1 MLSVLETKEE
11 IELVLQVFDEP
22 TGNSLGTFSLV
33 GKGKMK
39 VVELKDFGKEAR
51 LQAAALRE
59 EPERISIGDLTS
71 ILLGYTCLE
80 EMNVSQT
87 IKRELGKVK
96 PLRNIFFNEI
106 V

>member
-1 MLSVLETKEE
+1 MELE
-11 IELVLQVFDEP
+11 
-22 TGNSLGTFSLV
+22 G
-33 GKGKMK
+33 
-39 VVELKDFGKEAR
+39 FGKEAR

-59 EPERISIGDLTS
+59 EPECISIGDLTS
-71 ILLGYTCLE
+71 ILFGYTCLE

-96 PLRNIFFNEI
+96 PLRNVFLNEI